1 MKECIT
7 NISYTKKKNGVL
19 FESMKNK
26 DIMDMENV
34 QNYIP
39 IYNRFFNFTETNYE
53 NVVLDTSYIIHK
65 VVSKDS
71 EISNTYKCLVENST
85 NVSNDTDI
93 KHEKRDVFCKL
104 APLIDPYK
112 FMIGK
117 LFHNDSIFNLPT
129 LSNKDISHPIL
140 NDVNNTAYTDGMFVY
155 FSNLLNTQF
164 GFVHGILYY
173 GTYIGVKR
181 DFKVNIYDDIEY
193 LANSTFFKK
202 HKNVDF
208 GVEDYSFILTQI
220 ENNGGSCKD
229 RPPLKIVQPETIMDN
244 EDPNSAA
251 VSSGEIVSSIT
262 SIDDS
267 MFDDVFELTSNS
279 HETPVDNVSMSITL
293 EDLSNSNLNIE
304 DFSSNDIPQFDLS
317 KTQSTTSSSSC
328 SSRVSLTS
336 GSDNGDDNYST
347 CDSEVTSDMSDDD
360 TSESDEQ
367 LYATIPRFPVE
378 AVFMEKMEYTLDS
391 LIIENELKDQE
402 WFSILMQ
409 VIMILITYQK
419 VYSFTHND
427 LHTNNIMFIDTDKK
441 YLYYRYNKQVYK
453 VPTFGRIAKIID
465 FGRAIY
471 KYDGITMCSD
481 SFKPGNDAS
490 TQYNTEPY
498 FNEDK
503 PRLEPNMSFDLC
515 RLATSIYDEL
525 IDDDDDIVASP
536 VASLINEWC
545 KDDDGRNI
553 LYKQNGDERYPAFK
567 LYKMI
572 ARIVHAHTPDAQLTR
587 PEFSKYG
594 ISGKDIPQK
603 MRSRVMDIDKLPVLS
618 SK

>member
-1 MKECIT
+1 MKEDKGI
-7 NISYTKKKNGVL
+7 ISYTKRKNNTL
-19 FESMKNK
+19 FDGLKNEEL
-26 DIMDMENV
+26 MNMENV

-39 IYNRFFNFTETNYE
+39 IYDRFFKFTETNYE
-53 NVVLDTSYIIHK
+53 NVILDTSFIIHS
-65 VVSKDS
+65 VLSKD
-71 EISNTYKCLVENST
+71 ETPNTYTCLVET
-85 NVSNDTDI
+85 NTDCSNQEVKT
-93 KHEKRDVFCKL
+93 EKRPVFCKL

-117 LFHNDSIFNLPT
+117 MANNETIFNLPKLINNDVT
-129 LSNKDISHPIL
+129 YSNL
-140 NDVNNTAYTDGMFVY
+140 TDVNNSAYTDGMFVY

-164 GFVHGILYY
+164 GFVHGVLYY
-173 GTYIGVKR
+173 GSYLGIKR
-181 DFKVNIYDDIEY
+181 DFRINIYDDIEY

-208 GVEDYSFILTQI
+208 EVEDYSFILTQI
-220 ENNGGSCKD
+220 EQEDGSCKN
-229 RPPLKIVQPETIMDN
+229 RPPIKIKKIEEGVDDKENTKERSLSICSAQSIDN
-244 EDPNSAA
+244 ELFDEVFNETDNSIA
-251 VSSGEIVSSIT
+251 SIPI
-262 SIDDS
+262 S
-267 MFDDVFELTSNS
+267 L
-279 HETPVDNVSMSITL
+279 TL
-293 EDLSNSNLNIE
+293 EDLSNSTLNID
-304 DFSSNDIPQFDLS
+304 DFSALHKEDGSIEL
-317 KTQSTTSSSSC
+317 TRSSSVSSGSTC
-328 SSRVSLTS
+328 SSRVSFTS
-336 GSDNGDDNYST
+336 GSDNSNGDSP
-347 CDSEVTSDMSDDD
+347 SEDECSELSSDMSDED
-360 TSESDEQ
+360 TCESEEEV
-367 LYATIPRFPVE
+367 YATLPRFPVE

-391 LIIENELKDQE
+391 LIVDNELGDDE

-427 LHTNNIMFIDTDKK
+427 LHTNNIMFVDTERK
-441 YLYYRYNKQVYK
+441 YLYYRYNKRLYK

-471 KYDGITMCSD
+471 KYDGLVMCSD

-498 FNEDK
+498 FNDEK

-525 IDDDDDIVASP
+525 IDDEDDLVDSP

-545 KDDDGRNI
+545 KDDEGRNI

-572 ARIVHAHTPDAQLTR
+572 SRIVHAHTPDAQLSR

-594 ISGKDIPQK
+594 ISGKEISTK
-603 MRSRVMDIDKLPVLS
+603 MRSRIMDIDKLPVLS
-618 SK
+618 NK